1 MAPAGRPKGRALLYF
16 TRAPRLFHFM
26 YCIARAT
33 YLHALPAPAPRA
45 APVRH
50 SPLPPR
56 RPESC
61 RRPEDPRG
69 LPGKAGGRAHGGC
82 GGLRGLSRAVR
93 RRERERERERGRQR
107 RGGGRCGGGGWD
119 GPGGQG
125 GGGGETQRGGP
136 GAGEPSEEG
145 GGKKKGKHRPKE
157 MSSKRPVRVFREE
170 VGAAEKRSRDPR
182 FSALQGEVNKEGF
195 RKRYSFLYDDV
206 MAEEAAEAR
215 RAHRKARDPARKERM
230 KRKVGHI
237 EGEMRKEKDRRRSD
251 KEKRAREEKLRD
263 EVRQGKRP
271 KYVSKSAIRREEL
284 VEKYEKLKD
293 QGKLDDFMAKRRRK
307 NAAKDHKFIPHRR
320 VDR

>member
-1 MAPAGRPKGRALLYF
+1 MLALLSSKFLKCLKSIYSGDDILSKVF
-16 TRAPRLFHFM
+16 TDFPHAWHQRSEPRAWATSRRPPSGP
-26 YCIARAT
+26 ARAT
-33 YLHALPAPAPRA
+33 RLH
-45 APVRH
+45 
-50 SPLPPR
+50 
-56 RPESC
+56 
-61 RRPEDPRG
+61 
-69 LPGKAGGRAHGGC
+69 
-82 GGLRGLSRAVR
+82 SR
-93 RRERERERERGRQR
+93 
-107 RGGGRCGGGGWD
+107 W
-119 GPGGQG
+119 
-125 GGGGETQRGGP
+125 
-136 GAGEPSEEG
+136 
-145 GGKKKGKHRPKE
+145 
-157 MSSKRPVRVFREE
+157 
-170 VGAAEKRSRDPR
+170 AAEKRSRDPR

-237 EGEMRKEKDRRRSD
+237 EAEMRKEKDRRRSD

-271 KYVSKSAIRREEL
+271 KYVSKSAVRREEL